1 MKAFNPSSPNAH
13 LQAFQKRQWGCGVE
27 SLIHPSPIREA
38 TIESY
43 LNEIE
48 SYLIEIASY
57 LVDFRSPG
65 AEYFQIVMEYF
76 EIVVEYFQIVGP
88 SETKEAAAEICDG
101 FLVF

>member
-1 MKAFNPSSPNAH
+1 M
-13 LQAFQKRQWGCGVE
+13 
-27 SLIHPSPIREA
+27 
-38 TIESY
+38 
-43 LNEIE
+43 
-48 SYLIEIASY
+48 EIASY
-57 LVDFRSPG
+57 LVDFRSPGADFCAPG